1 MATPGLQPEDGRL
14 KRRTWDEPT
23 APESLPMAEP
33 TTPEGRIE
41 PNPAPDPMRWHRKH
55 SPMLEQPVAADNS
68 SSGGGNWVLL
78 KALLGAIATTVLSV
92 VGFVGA
98 LDSGRP
104 VAPPP
109 LQNSEVKNLKQL
121 LDRHRPP
128 AEVLGEVETRV
139 VGLEP
144 RLAAVEKAVS
154 RVRSLPNS
162 NAKASE
168 DPDTVEMYSTLFR
181 ILGDDQR
188 RLANLD
194 PSRLTPD
201 ELVKRD
207 QLTER
212 VMTLRCTLVAITGR
226 DESPT
231 PWDR

>member
-1 MATPGLQPEDGRL
+1 MIEQ
-14 KRRTWDEPT
+14 
-23 APESLPMAEP
+23 

-55 SPMLEQPVAADNS
+55 SPMPEPPVAADNS
-68 SSGGGNWVLL
+68 SSGSGNWVLL
-78 KALLGAIATTVLSV
+78 KALLGALATTVLSV

-104 VAPPP
+104 VAAPIASPPF
-109 LQNSEVKNLKQL
+109 QNAEGKNLKQL
-121 LDRHRPP
+121 LDRHRSP
-128 AEVLGEVETRV
+128 AEVLGEVETRL

-144 RLAAVEKAVS
+144 RLSAVEKAVS

-162 NAKASE
+162 NAKALE
-168 DPDTVEMYSTLFR
+168 DPDTVEMHSTLSR
-181 ILGDDQR
+181 ILGDDQK
-188 RLANLD
+188 RLADL
-194 PSRLTPD
+194 PLSRLTPD
-201 ELVKRD
+201 ELVWRD